1 MDFILEER
9 VEKARDLFRQGY
21 NCSQSVFLAYNDLL
35 GVESTLAAT
44 ISGPLGGGMG
54 RLREVCGAVSGMS
67 LIAGFPRT
75 LPRSGRPAGQS
86 RDLRARTGVRR
97 AVPRRERCDRLPRTA
112 GARLPQGGTRACGT
126 DGRILQK
133 APLRRTRRLCGP
145 YCGGVPATAERC
157 AGRVAAGA
165 RPTASA
171 VVPRYVTDSA
181 AISSLPARAACIP
194 PGNRAIQNARRAMFL
209 PLRRADKS
217 SRCPNNRRTPDLSF
231 DTGSNRSHTETAPE
245 NRDNRSCRIS
255 CSAARCIVR

>member
-67 LIAGFPRT
+67 LIAGFLAPC
-75 LPRSGRPAGQS
+75 PDPAVRQAKAATYALVQEFAE
-86 RDLRARTGVRR
+86 RFRAENGAIVC
-97 AVPRRERCDRLPRTA
+97 RELL
-112 GARLPQGGTRACGT
+112 GL

-165 RPTASA
+165 CFAPGAHDRPHR
-171 VVPRYVTDSA
+171 P
-181 AISSLPARAACIP
+181 
-194 PGNRAIQNARRAMFL
+194 
-209 PLRRADKS
+209 
-217 SRCPNNRRTPDLSF
+217 
-231 DTGSNRSHTETAPE
+231 
-245 NRDNRSCRIS
+245 
-255 CSAARCIVR
+255 

>member
-67 LIAGFPRT
+67 LIAGFLAPC
-75 LPRSGRPAGQS
+75 PDPA
-86 RDLRARTGVRR
+86 VRQAKAATYALVQEFAER
-97 AVPRRERCDRLPRTA
+97 VPRRERCDRLPRTA

-165 RPTASA
+165 CFAPGAHDRPHR
-171 VVPRYVTDSA
+171 P
-181 AISSLPARAACIP
+181 
-194 PGNRAIQNARRAMFL
+194 
-209 PLRRADKS
+209 
-217 SRCPNNRRTPDLSF
+217 
-231 DTGSNRSHTETAPE
+231 
-245 NRDNRSCRIS
+245 
-255 CSAARCIVR
+255 

>member
-67 LIAGFPRT
+67 LIAGFLAPC
-75 LPRSGRPAGQS
+75 PDPAVPAGQS

-165 RPTASA
+165 CFAPGAHDRPHR
-171 VVPRYVTDSA
+171 P
-181 AISSLPARAACIP
+181 
-194 PGNRAIQNARRAMFL
+194 
-209 PLRRADKS
+209 
-217 SRCPNNRRTPDLSF
+217 
-231 DTGSNRSHTETAPE
+231 
-245 NRDNRSCRIS
+245 
-255 CSAARCIVR
+255 

>member
-1 MDFILEER
+1 MDLILEER

-67 LIAGFPRT
+67 LIAGFLAPC
-75 LPRSGRPAGQS
+75 PDPA
-86 RDLRARTGVRR
+86 VRQ
-97 AVPRRERCDRLPRTA
+97 A
-112 GARLPQGGTRACGT
+112 
-126 DGRILQK
+126 K
-133 APLRRTRRLCGP
+133 A
-145 YCGGVPATAERC
+145 ATYALVQEFAERFR
-157 AGRVAAGA
+157 AENGA
-165 RPTASA
+165 S
-171 VVPRYVTDSA
+171 V
-181 AISSLPARAACIP
+181 
-194 PGNRAIQNARRAMFL
+194 RRAMFL
-209 PLRRADKS
+209 PLRRADRS

-255 CSAARCIVR
+255 RSAARCIVR